1 MDARLEKL
9 LDDGEVL
16 DTFADAAQ
24 ELNLNIDHCTFSNN
38 VISFDVWSNSGSI
51 DLSFTYPLYELEN
64 MRSVRRKCPTIEEA
78 KEIIQEE
85 IMDW

>member
-24 ELNLNIDHCTFSNN
+24 ELNLNIDYCTFSNN
-38 VISFDVWSNSGSI
+38 VISFDVWSNTGSI

-64 MRSVRRKCPTIEEA
+64 MRPVRRQCPTIEEA

-85 IMDW
+85 IMNW